1 MHAKVNGDVIYCAKK
16 AIKLDDTHNLAI
28 GDALINSN
36 CQRCSFFEPCGEMIP
51 KKERG
56 WINGAMPKQER
67 LCSVKDIKPRE
78 IYKTKSES
86 ATTAG
91 LSHGY

>member
-1 MHAKVNGDVIYCAKK
+1 VRR
-16 AIKLDDTHNLAI
+16 DDPE
-28 GDALINSN
+28 G
-36 CQRCSFFEPCGEMIP
+36 GEGVAYMQPMMIP
-51 KKERG
+51 MENRHFITKDYPKEIDFPVSDMWARHYRDYF
-56 WINGAMPKQER
+56 NYHGAMPKQVR